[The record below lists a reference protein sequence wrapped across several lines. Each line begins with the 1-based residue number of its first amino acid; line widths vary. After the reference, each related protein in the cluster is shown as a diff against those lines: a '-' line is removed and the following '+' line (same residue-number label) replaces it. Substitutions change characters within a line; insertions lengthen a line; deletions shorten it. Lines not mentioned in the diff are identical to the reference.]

1 MIVKAFHGRGIVG
14 HWNGVT
20 VALNTSAKVELGDRV
35 TFAYSG
41 TTDAGIPR
49 CPSFIALRNY
59 E

>member
-1 MIVKAFHGRGIVG
+1 V
-14 HWNGVT
+14 
-20 VALNTSAKVELGDRV
+20 S
-35 TFAYSG
+35 FAYSG